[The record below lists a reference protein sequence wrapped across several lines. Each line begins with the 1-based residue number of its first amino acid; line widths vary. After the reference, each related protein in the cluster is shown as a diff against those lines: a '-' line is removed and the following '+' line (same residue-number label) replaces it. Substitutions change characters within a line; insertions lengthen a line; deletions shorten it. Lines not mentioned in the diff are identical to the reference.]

1 MMPQNLIQDATRDGL
16 TMAPTDK
23 GTLRVHGPKAAL
35 AKWAPIL
42 KERKAEILVALSPSQ
57 TVTVTELGVSRFRLP
72 EGASMSVD
80 YLAMLKQKTGHALVG
95 ELPKLPKGAFDSKDS
110 TRTNENAEN
119 APSAEHYRLPDG
131 RELWVSPPETPEQ
144 IQARHPGADAATV
157 TEATSAEE
165 AAAIAYCERVARD
178 RAAGRVPGS
187 YTATTHC
194 RGCGTVHIFAGAPA
208 RVDACPWCL
217 NRAKGLPI
225 PRPEVTCAD
234 CAHFTADPVG
244 HSGIGTCA
252 RGGPPKGQMP
262 AYPRTRRRCPDFEAA
277 KGKLA

>member
-1 MMPQNLIQDATRDGL
+1 
-16 TMAPTDK
+16 
-23 GTLRVHGPKAAL
+23 
-35 AKWAPIL
+35 
-42 KERKAEILVALSPSQ
+42 
-57 TVTVTELGVSRFRLP
+57 
-72 EGASMSVD
+72 MSVD

-110 TRTNENAEN
+110 ARTNENAEN
-119 APSAEHYRLPDG
+119 APLP
-131 RELWVSPPETPEQ
+131 
-144 IQARHPGADAATV
+144 TV

-194 RGCGTVHIFAGAPA
+194 RGCGTVPIFAGAPV

-225 PRPEVTCAD
+225 PRPEVTCGE
-234 CAHFTADPVG
+234 CQHFTHDPQG
-244 HSGIGTCA
+244 GGGIGTCA

-262 AYPRTRRRCPDFEAA
+262 AYPHTRRRCPDYQPLRSNNNE
-277 KGKLA
+277 